1 MRHGTVCLQG
11 SSRQWM
17 QRQSQ
22 DPFVAKA
29 RQEGYIARSA
39 YKLLHMD
46 DRFHLFDRQHTRIVV
61 DLGCSPG
68 GWCQVIRQRAGDRC
82 FLLGVDMLP
91 IKAQIPNAVIVQG
104 DFTLPPVQQQLFRHL
119 AEHSAHRS
127 DHHQRGENEAAAYA
141 APFTSSSFT
150 GVDVVTSDMCPNRMG
165 GFQDRQRIAQLN
177 MQAVHVC
184 APLLRPG
191 GHFVCKVL
199 GSRAA
204 YTELWDHLH
213 ALFLTVHTCKPP
225 ASRVHSDEA
234 FLVGVDKLALPR
246 SRSCVKS
253 AMTVGASGGAGG
265 GQYGLDDW
273 PGFGRRG
280 RGRPQGRP

>member
-1 MRHGTVCLQG
+1 MRCGTVCLQS

-39 YKLLHMD
+39 YKLTFMD
-46 DRFHLFDRQHTRIVV
+46 DRFHLFDRAHTRVVV

-68 GWCQVIRQRAGDRC
+68 GWCQVIRERAGDKC
-82 FLLGVDMLP
+82 FLLGVDLLP
-91 IKAQIPNAVIVQG
+91 IKARIPNAVIVQG
-104 DFTLPPVQQQLFRHL
+104 DFTQPAVQRQLLRHL
-119 AEHSAHRS
+119 V
-127 DHHQRGENEAAAYA
+127 DHHTRSEEERDIAASGA
-141 APFTSSSFT
+141 TSFPPSCSVTSFT

-177 MQAVHVC
+177 LQALHVC

-191 GHFVCKVL
+191 GRFVCKVL

-204 YTELWDHLH
+204 YDDLWYHLH
-213 ALFLTVHTCKPP
+213 EVFLTVHTCKPP

-234 FLVGVDKLALPR
+234 FLVGINKLPTPR
-246 SRSCVKS
+246 SRSAVTS
-253 AMTVGASGGAGG
+253 SMTIGASGGAGG
-265 GQYGLDDW
+265 KYGLDDW
-273 PGFGRRG
+273 PGFERHGRR
-280 RGRPQGRP
+280 RHRH